1 MISLDP
7 HLQKH
12 SLLRCRRQNKVWIK
26 PFQRFAGVLRAAPSR
41 SSCLQAV
48 LWRVWEPFTKGRKV
62 PSHGNNISVCKKS
75 NFISYPQRTG
85 MNMNKT
91 EQAYWR
97 KFLETGQ
104 VTDYLHYRKHIT
116 EERENP
122 RRRIEETSR
131 NRKFY

>member
-1 MISLDP
+1 
-7 HLQKH
+7 
-12 SLLRCRRQNKVWIK
+12 
-26 PFQRFAGVLRAAPSR
+26 
-41 SSCLQAV
+41 
-48 LWRVWEPFTKGRKV
+48 
-62 PSHGNNISVCKKS
+62 
-75 NFISYPQRTG
+75 
-85 MNMNKT
+85 MNMNET

-104 VTDYLHYRKHIT
+104 VTDYLRYRKHIA